1 MVAIKEMN
9 EFAFTRPSL
18 VETLNKKKKNLKK
31 KEKRTFV
38 LCIYAFITFIIF
50 CIGILYFRNKSSA
63 YNNNNNNNNNK
74 NEYSLKKEEIELLRV
89 LLEKYKNEKDGI
101 LNESSNEEDEKKYS
115 LNSHV
120 YNNNKNSFN
129 NNNTDSN
136 IRIDNIKSKKE
147 EYINLERILL
157 EKYKKFINENNDENR
172 KELSNILH
180 KLLEINKL
188 ILRNEEDNKKVYV
201 INDNYDEKGALDI
214 GMNGEIK
221 YKKEDPI
228 NNIKYAS
235 KFFKFMKEH
244 NKVYK
249 NIEEQMRKFEIF
261 KINYIRI
268 KNHNKLN
275 KNAMY
280 KKKVN
285 QFSDYS
291 EEELKKYFKS
301 LLPVPNDM
309 IKKYVKPLENHLKN
323 NILISQFYTNG
334 KRNDKDIFSKVPE
347 ILDYREKG
355 IVHEPKDQG
364 LCGSCWAFAS
374 VGNIESVFAKKNKNI
389 LSFSEQEVVDCSKDN
404 FGCDGGHPFYSFL
417 YVLQNELC
425 LGDEY
430 KYKAKDDMF
439 CLNYRCKT
447 KVSLTSIGSVKE
459 NQLILALNE
468 VGPLSV
474 NVGVNNDFVAYSE
487 GVYNGTCSE
496 ELNHSVLL
504 VGYGQ
509 VEKNKLNYNTKE
521 NFNQQD
527 DNIIYYWIIKNSW
540 SKKWG
545 ENGFM
550 RLSRNKNGDNIFCGI
565 GEEVFYPIM

>member
-1 MVAIKEMN
+1 MVAIKEMK
-9 EFAFTRPSL
+9 ELAFSRPSL
-18 VETLNKKKKNLKK
+18 VETLNKKKKLLKK
-31 KEKRTFV
+31 KEKRTV
-38 LCIYAFITFIIF
+38 LLCTYAFITFIIF
-50 CIGILYFRNKSSA
+50 CIGILYYTNKSSS
-63 YNNNNNNNNNK
+63 YNNNNNNNNNNK

-101 LNESSNEEDEKKYS
+101 MNESSNEVNDKNY
-115 LNSHV
+115 NSP
-120 YNNNKNSFN
+120 NNNINSY
-129 NNNTDSN
+129 DSN
-136 IRIDNIKSKKE
+136 VSHDNIKSNKE

-157 EKYKKFINENNDENR
+157 EKYKKFIEENNDENR

-188 ILRNEEDNKKVYV
+188 IILEEKDNKKVYA
-201 INDNYDEKGALDI
+201 INDKYDEKGALDI
-214 GMNGEIK
+214 GMMEEIK

-235 KFFKFMKEH
+235 KFFNFMKEH

-249 NIEEQMRKFEIF
+249 SLEEQMRKFEIF
-261 KINYIRI
+261 KMNYISI
-268 KNHNKLN
+268 KSHNKLN

-291 EEELKKYFKS
+291 EEELKQYFKK
-301 LLPVPNDM
+301 LLPVPKHM
-309 IKKYVKPLENHLKN
+309 IQKYVKPLENHLEKN
-323 NILISQFYTNG
+323 RLINEFYTNG
-334 KRNDKDIFSKVPE
+334 KRNDKDIFMKVPE

-374 VGNIESVFAKKNKNI
+374 VGNIESVFAKKNKSI

-417 YVLQNELC
+417 YVLENQLC

-439 CLNYRCKT
+439 CLNYRCKR
-447 KVSLTSIGSVKE
+447 KVSLTSIGGVKE

-474 NVGVNNDFVAYSE
+474 NVGVNDDFISYSE

-496 ELNHSVLL
+496 DLNHSVLL

-509 VEKNKLNYNTKE
+509 VQKNKLNYKHNNIQTYNTTE

-550 RLSRNKNGDNIFCGI
+550 RLSRNKNGDNVFCGI
-565 GEEVFYPIM
+565 GVEVFYPIL

>member
-1 MVAIKEMN
+1 MVAIKEMK
-9 EFAFTRPSL
+9 ELAFSRPSL
-18 VETLNKKKKNLKK
+18 VETLNKKKKLLKK
-31 KEKRTFV
+31 KEKRTV
-38 LCIYAFITFIIF
+38 LLCTYAFITFIIF
-50 CIGILYFRNKSSA
+50 CIGILYYTNKSSS
-63 YNNNNNNNNNK
+63 YNNNNNKK

-101 LNESSNEEDEKKYS
+101 MNKFSNEDSEK
-115 LNSHV
+115 NSTLKSQ
-120 YNNNKNSFN
+120 NNNINSY
-129 NNNTDSN
+129 DSN
-136 IRIDNIKSKKE
+136 VSHDNIKSNKE

-157 EKYKKFINENNDENR
+157 EKYKKFIEENNDENR
-172 KELSNILH
+172 KELSNLLH

-188 ILRNEEDNKKVYV
+188 IILEEKDNRKVYA
-201 INDNYDEKGALDI
+201 INDKYDEKGALDI
-214 GMNGEIK
+214 GMIEEIK

-249 NIEEQMRKFEIF
+249 SVEEQMRKFEIF
-261 KINYIRI
+261 KMNYISI
-268 KNHNKLN
+268 KSHNKLN

-291 EEELKKYFKS
+291 EEELKQYFKT
-301 LLPVPNDM
+301 LLPVPKHM
-309 IKKYVKPLENHLKN
+309 IQKYVKPLENHLEK
-323 NILISQFYTNG
+323 NILINEFYTNG
-334 KRNDKDIFSKVPE
+334 KRNDKDIFMKVPE

-374 VGNIESVFAKKNKNI
+374 VGNIESVFAKKNKSI

-417 YVLQNELC
+417 YVLENQLC

-439 CLNYRCKT
+439 CLNYRCKR
-447 KVSLTSIGSVKE
+447 KVSLTSIGGVKE

-474 NVGVNNDFVAYSE
+474 NVGVNNDFVSYSE
-487 GVYNGTCSE
+487 GVYNGTCSDD
-496 ELNHSVLL
+496 LNHSVLL

-509 VEKNKLNYNTKE
+509 VQKNKLNYNHNNIKNYNITQ

-550 RLSRNKNGDNIFCGI
+550 RLSRNKNGDNVFCGI
-565 GEEVFYPIM
+565 GVEVFYPIL

>member
-1 MVAIKEMN
+1 MVAIKEMK
-9 EFAFTRPSL
+9 ELAFSRPSL
-18 VETLNKKKKNLKK
+18 VETLNKKKKLLKK
-31 KEKRTFV
+31 KEKRTV
-38 LCIYAFITFIIF
+38 LLCTYAFITFIIF
-50 CIGILYFRNKSSA
+50 CIGILYYTNKSSS
-63 YNNNNNNNNNK
+63 YNNNNNNNK

-101 LNESSNEEDEKKYS
+101 MNKFSNEDSEKNS
-115 LNSHV
+115 TLNSE
-120 YNNNKNSFN
+120 NNNINSY
-129 NNNTDSN
+129 DSN
-136 IRIDNIKSKKE
+136 VSHDNIKSNKE

-157 EKYKKFINENNDENR
+157 EKYKKFIEENNDENR

-188 ILRNEEDNKKVYV
+188 IILEEKDNKKVYA
-201 INDNYDEKGALDI
+201 INDKYDEKGALDI
-214 GMNGEIK
+214 GMIEEIK

-249 NIEEQMRKFEIF
+249 SLEEQMRKFEIF
-261 KINYIRI
+261 KMNYISI
-268 KNHNKLN
+268 KSHNKLN

-291 EEELKKYFKS
+291 EEELKQYFKT
-301 LLPVPNDM
+301 LLPVPKHM
-309 IKKYVKPLENHLKN
+309 IQKYVKPLENDLEK
-323 NILISQFYTNG
+323 NILINEFYTNG
-334 KRNDKDIFSKVPE
+334 KRNDKDIFMKVPE

-374 VGNIESVFAKKNKNI
+374 VGNIESVFAKKNKSI

-417 YVLQNELC
+417 YVLENQLC

-439 CLNYRCKT
+439 CLNYRCKR
-447 KVSLTSIGSVKE
+447 KVSLTSIGGVKE

-474 NVGVNNDFVAYSE
+474 NVGVNNDFVSYSE
-487 GVYNGTCSE
+487 GVYNGTCSDD
-496 ELNHSVLL
+496 LNHSVLL

-509 VEKNKLNYNTKE
+509 VQKNKLNYNHNNIKNYNITQ
-521 NFNQQD
+521 NVNQQD

-550 RLSRNKNGDNIFCGI
+550 RLSRNKNGDNVFCGI
-565 GEEVFYPIM
+565 GVEVFYPIL